1 MRLVA
6 RACRARCA
14 CKAPGLLER
23 VRSYGTP
30 VARMRVTLPHNWFLS
45 DVCRRRTG
53 CIMATQRRACARA
66 ELQRRI
72 LARMRALGMTPVL
85 PAFAG

>member
-1 MRLVA
+1 MQAAHGV
-6 RACRARCA
+6 
-14 CKAPGLLER
+14 
-23 VRSYGTP
+23 
-30 VARMRVTLPHNWFLS
+30 HQ
-45 DVCRRRTG
+45 
-53 CIMATQRRACARA
+53 ATQRRACARA